1 MNSIVHKNETEM
13 KEMPNMRES
22 GQNGENKKRQRGDK
36 PNPSIDILDQR
47 QLEDTSSRNDPD
59 CIWMTLLELNGN
71 LLKPKRQETIVDK
84 YLREKN
90 LSLLKDAMMYQNHS
104 QHQGY
109 LSTKDVVQ
117 LTLAY
122 STVHY
127 LGLSQLGIRGAIH
140 SARSQDLR
148 MGLVNIH
155 MFIQALVEIHSAT

>member
-13 KEMPNMRES
+13 QEMPKMPES

-36 PNPSIDILDQR
+36 PNPSIDILEQR
-47 QLEDTSSRNDPD
+47 QLEDNISKNDPD
-59 CIWMTLLELNGN
+59 SFWMTLLELNGN

-84 YLREKN
+84 YLRQKN
-90 LSLLKDAMMYQNHS
+90 LNLLKDAMYESHN

-109 LSTKDVVQ
+109 LHTKDVVQ

-127 LGLSQLGIRGAIH
+127 LGFNQGDIRGAIH

-148 MGLVNIH
+148 ML
-155 MFIQALVEIHSAT
+155 F